1 MFRVDNLQAIRSDL
15 AIAGRIAAL
24 RVRGQMQY
32 RSSFIMGIVGNFIIN
47 FVEILVLWVLFQRF
61 SNLGGWSLPEV
72 LFLHGLSM
80 LMFSIGDLFAEGVS
94 SVHVMIREGTFDR
107 ILVRPMSTYV
117 QSLVNEVSLRH
128 VGLLA
133 QGMLVFAIALNLVE
147 VEWSSAKVLY
157 LAIVIVSGAALFLA
171 LFTVEAIVSF
181 WTVNSIEAVNAF
193 SYGGSDLGQYP
204 LHIFDRWLRS
214 LFLWF
219 IPIGFLTFYP
229 ALYVLDKPDPL
240 GLPRIASFVAPFA
253 SAVFCVVVAKGW
265 QVAIRHYRSTGS

>member
-1 MFRVDNLQAIRSDL
+1 MDNLELVRNDL
-15 AIAGRIAAL
+15 AVAGRIAAL

-32 RSSFIMGIVGNFIIN
+32 RSSFLMGIAGNFIIN
-47 FVEILVLWVLFQRF
+47 FAELLVLWVLFQRF
-61 SNLGGWSLPEV
+61 ADLGGWSLSEV

-80 LMFSIGDLFAEGVS
+80 VMFSIGDVFAEGMG
-94 SVHVMIREGTFDR
+94 SVPAMIREGTFDR

-133 QGMLVFAIALNLVE
+133 QGLLIFGVALSLVDVQ
-147 VEWSSAKVLY
+147 WSAAKVLY
-157 LAIVIVSGAALFLA
+157 LMVVIVSGAALFLA

-193 SYGGSDLGQYP
+193 TYGGSDLGQYP
-204 LHIFDRWLRS
+204 LHIFDRWLRN

-229 ALYVLDKPDPL
+229 ALYLLDKPDPL
-240 GLPRIASFVAPFA
+240 GLPRIASFVAPVA
-253 SAVFCVVVAKGW
+253 SAIFCVVVARCW
-265 QVAIRHYRSTGS
+265 RQATRHYRSTGS

>member
-1 MFRVDNLQAIRSDL
+1 MIRGDL
-15 AIAGRIAAL
+15 AIAARIATL

-32 RSSFIMGIVGNFIIN
+32 RSSFLMGIAGNFIIN
-47 FVEILVLWVLFQRF
+47 FAEVLVLWVLFQRF
-61 SNLGGWSLPEV
+61 SDLGGWSLSEV

-80 LMFSIGDLFAEGVS
+80 VMFSIGDIFSQGIGSVS
-94 SVHVMIREGTFDR
+94 GMIRDGTFDR
-107 ILVRPMSTYV
+107 VLVRPMSTYV

-133 QGMLVFAIALNLVE
+133 QGVLIFGVALNLVDAD
-147 VEWSSAKVLY
+147 WSRAKVLY
-157 LAIVIVSGAALFLA
+157 LAIVIASGAALFLA

-193 SYGGSDLGQYP
+193 TYGGSDLGQYP

-214 LFLWF
+214 LFLWV

-229 ALYVLDKPDPL
+229 ALYILEKPDPL
-240 GLPRIASFVAPFA
+240 GLPRVASFVAPFA
-253 SAVFCVVVAKGW
+253 SMLFCLIVARGW
-265 QVAIRHYRSTGS
+265 MFAIRHYRSTGS

>member
-1 MFRVDNLQAIRSDL
+1 VDRFWTIASDL
-15 AIAGRIAAL
+15 VIARRIAAL

-32 RSSFIMGIVGNFIIN
+32 RSSFIMGIAGNFIIN
-47 FVEILVLWVLFQRF
+47 FAEILVLWVLFQRF
-61 SNLGGWSLPEV
+61 SNLGGWSLSEV

-80 LMFSIGDLFAEGVS
+80 VMFSIGDTFSEGVGS
-94 SVHVMIREGTFDR
+94 IPRLIRDGNFDR
-107 ILVRPMSTYV
+107 VLVRPMSTYV
-117 QSLVNEVSLRH
+117 QALVNEVSLRH

-133 QGMLVFAIALNLVE
+133 QGTLIFGIALHLVE
-147 VEWSSAKVLY
+147 IEWSGTKVLY

-193 SYGGSDLGQYP
+193 TYGGSDLGQYP
-204 LHIFDRWLRS
+204 LHIFDRWLRG
-214 LFLWF
+214 LFLWI

-229 ALYVLDKPDPL
+229 ALYILDKPDPL

-253 SAVFCVVVAKGW
+253 SAGFCVVVAKGW
-265 QVAIRHYRSTGS
+265 HVAIRHYRSTGS